1 MGRTMK
7 RRLGLK
13 MTSKMF
19 AEWHREPPKEAYEG
33 LPFPCTP
40 EMFRALQISPIVS
53 RDAMSNPKIEGRN
66 TTWGELFP
74 PSILFR
80 FMIGLSNKKRPVLP
94 ETNPVN
100 DRQRLFII
108 KTLFLSSQWRDAD
121 RKMIREWMFGDLFTE
136 AMNREIWPSISP
148 VKDKKR
154 DEEIEGMRLI
164 VDMFY
169 GIHQGL
175 TDVSYPVEMGVLNH
189 DTTIEPI
196 EEYRFSFQKVCDAL
210 NMMTRKQAYSWTT
223 EA

>member
-1 MGRTMK
+1 MRRT
-7 RRLGLK
+7 

-40 EMFRALQISPIVS
+40 EMFRALQISPLFQKMTIEN
-53 RDAMSNPKIEGRN
+53 ANIEGRY

-94 ETNPVN
+94 ETNPTN

-108 KTLFLSSQWRDAD
+108 KTLFLTSEWRDAD
-121 RKMIREWMFGDLFTE
+121 RKMIREWVFGDLFTE
-136 AMNREIWPSISP
+136 AVHRPSSSP
-148 VKDKKR
+148 LEDKKR

-175 TDVSYPVEMGVLNH
+175 SDVSYPVEMGVLNH

-196 EEYRFSFQKVCDAL
+196 EEYRYSFQKVCDAL

>member
-1 MGRTMK
+1 MGT
-7 RRLGLK
+7 
-13 MTSKMF
+13 MTSKML

-40 EMFRALQISPIVS
+40 EMFQALQIFPLFTKNGIY
-53 RDAMSNPKIEGRN
+53 AKIEGRN

-80 FMIGLSNKKRPVLP
+80 FMVGLSNKKRPVLP

-100 DRQRLFII
+100 AKQRQFII

-121 RKMIREWMFGDLFTE
+121 RKMIREWIFGDLFTQAE
-136 AMNREIWPSISP
+136 SCSGEKCKEQ
-148 VKDKKR
+148 V
-154 DEEIEGMRLI
+154 EGMRSI

-169 GIHQGL
+169 GIHQDL
-175 TDVSYPVEMGVLNH
+175 TDVSYPIEMGVLNH
-189 DTTIEPI
+189 DTTLEPI
-196 EEYRFSFQKVCDAL
+196 EEYRFSYQKVYDAL
-210 NMMTRKQAYSWTT
+210 NMMTPKQAYSWTT